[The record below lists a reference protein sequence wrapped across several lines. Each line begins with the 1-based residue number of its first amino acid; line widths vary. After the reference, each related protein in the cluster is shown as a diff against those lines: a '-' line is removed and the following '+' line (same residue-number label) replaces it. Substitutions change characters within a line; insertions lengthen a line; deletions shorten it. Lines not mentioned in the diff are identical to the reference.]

1 MPDSFFDSLLNAITD
16 FLIDANDGA
25 DELLISGRLSTEEYE
40 VFSGKRAT
48 PAPDSGPVG
57 FGRIRQRDPKFD
69 VAEFLK
75 RVGEMFLAYHG
86 AKDKGDLAPVRRF
99 IDEESWAELN
109 RGVQTVGR
117 REYGVRDFRIT
128 AIRPMTATHE
138 FGLDTIRVLINAQ
151 ITNDDDPPLCE
162 YWELIRKEDALT
174 HPGLDLTH
182 CPHCGAPIDGDDPTR
197 CAYCGERLAD
207 PAFDW
212 VVRKIAE
219 Q

>member
-1 MPDSFFDSLLNAITD
+1 MHDSFFDSLL
-16 FLIDANDGA
+16 DAVAHFVLGGA
-25 DELLISGRLSTEEYE
+25 DPILLSDAVSPVEAETLARHRS
-40 VFSGKRAT
+40 
-48 PAPDSGPVG
+48 APGGDSGPLG
-57 FGRIRQRDPKFD
+57 LGRIREHDPDFD
-69 VAEFLK
+69 IGEFLK
-75 RVGEMFLAYHG
+75 RVGEMFFAYHL
-86 AKDKGDLAPVRRF
+86 AEDNGDLSAARRF
-99 IDEESWAELN
+99 IDEESWAQLD
-109 RGVQTVGR
+109 QTVQKAGR
-117 REYGVRDFRIT
+117 RADGPRTFRIK

-162 YWELIRKEDALT
+162 YWELVRKRGTLT
-174 HPGLDLTH
+174 KPGLDLTH

-212 VVRKIAE
+212 VASKIAA